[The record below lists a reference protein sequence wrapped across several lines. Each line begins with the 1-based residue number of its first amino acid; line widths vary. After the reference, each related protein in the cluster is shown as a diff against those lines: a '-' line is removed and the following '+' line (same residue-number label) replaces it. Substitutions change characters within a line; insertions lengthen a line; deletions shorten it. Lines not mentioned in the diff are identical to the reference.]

1 MICDDGG
8 YGVDGGDC
16 TMLMMV
22 RLMVVMVMISCLGG
36 QTTGIQKSFHLNSV

>member
-1 MICDDGG
+1 MIYGDAG

-22 RLMVVMVMISCLGG
+22 VMVMNMISCLGR